1 MWPSTPVRELTPEKD
16 DADSR
21 PLAGIRVVEMGI
33 AMAGPLTARYLG
45 YFGADVIR
53 VESRRRPD
61 SLRASRAAW
70 LPPDTSPDIAQDTW
84 PLLSLSSADKRGIV
98 LEIDREDGY
107 RAFTQII
114 AAADVFVTNL
124 SADAIPRLRIGYD
137 DIRAIRPDIIYLA
150 MTAFGHDGPYR
161 SFRTWGMNLCA
172 LAGLDAMVG
181 WPDRDPTGIGM
192 SFPDYPSALIGVT
205 AIVAALQRR
214 RRTGGGARLELPQFP
229 MSVNCIG
236 PAVVDAALGRD
247 THPRRGN
254 RAANGEAQGVYPCA
268 GDDRWVA
275 VTIADGDMWRALCSV
290 DGLRALGADAR
301 FASAGGRGQHQDDI
315 DAYLAAW
322 TRCRSDWQAAAEL
335 QEAGVA
341 AAPVFD
347 SWDVL
352 GDPHLASRSYF
363 QLAPSMRFGFDLVN
377 RPAAAP
383 AELTQQ
389 TRTAAPAMG
398 EHTSEVLRDVAGL
411 PAAEIDHMLADG
423 TAYQMSD
430 PGVRL
435 ERPYL
440 SWIGALM
447 RLPWP
452 RRREAR

>member
-1 MWPSTPVRELTPEKD
+1 LTPSHELTPYKD
-16 DADSR
+16 DAGSR
-21 PLAGIRVVEMGI
+21 PLAAIRAVEIGI

-53 VESRRRPD
+53 IESRRRPD
-61 SLRASRAAW
+61 SLRVSPASW
-70 LPPDTSPDIAQDTW
+70 LPPGTQDTW
-84 PLLSLSSADKRGIV
+84 PLPNLSSADKRGIV

-107 RAFTQII
+107 QALTQII

-124 SADAIPRLRIGYD
+124 SADVIPRLRIGYD
-137 DIRAIRPDIIYLA
+137 DIRAIKPDAIYLA
-150 MTAFGHDGPYR
+150 MAAFGFEGPYR

-172 LAGLDAMVG
+172 VSGLDAMVG

-214 RRTGGGARLELPQFP
+214 RRTGDGARLEPPQFP

-236 PAVVDAALGRD
+236 PAVVDAARGRD
-247 THPRRGN
+247 SYPPRGD
-254 RAANGEAQGVYPCA
+254 EGVYPSS

-275 VTIADGDMWRALCSV
+275 ISVADEDMWHALCSV
-290 DGLRALGADAR
+290 DGLQALAADAR
-301 FASAGGRGQHQDDI
+301 FASAAGRAEHQDEI
-315 DAYLAAW
+315 DDCLAAW
-322 TRCRSDWQAAAEL
+322 TLRRGDWQAAAEL

-363 QLAPSMRFGFDLVN
+363 QLAPSTRSGADLVSL
-377 RPAAAP
+377 PAAAP
-383 AELTQQ
+383 TEPSRQAH
-389 TRTAAPAMG
+389 RAAPAMG
-398 EHTSEVLRDVAGL
+398 EHTREVLPDVAGL
-411 PAAEIDHMLADG
+411 SVTAIDQMLADG

-430 PGVRL
+430 PNVRL

-440 SWIGALM
+440 GWVGTLM
-447 RLPWP
+447 LLPWP
-452 RRREAR
+452 RRRDTQ